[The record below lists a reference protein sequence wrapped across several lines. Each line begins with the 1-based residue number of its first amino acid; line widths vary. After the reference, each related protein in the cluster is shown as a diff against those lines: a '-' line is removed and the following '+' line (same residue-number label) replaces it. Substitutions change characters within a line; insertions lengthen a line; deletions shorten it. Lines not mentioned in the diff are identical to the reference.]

1 MESVWNLARARWLL
15 LIAGV
20 LLGAI
25 GGAVYSGTITV
36 DHRSTAVV
44 YFAVDRAKTASDYTA
59 GSSFAQSV
67 MPSFAQIVKSPIVL
81 DPVIEELDL
90 QTTARN
96 LAGRIQVDVPS
107 NTTVMNVTVTD
118 TSSLR
123 AAMTA
128 NAVSLEDR
136 QHLTVDQAAAIDRT
150 PHFVIGVIS
159 IYGRS
164 LINRS
169 VIRLRP

>member
-1 MESVWNLARARWLL
+1 
-15 LIAGV
+15 
-20 LLGAI
+20 
-25 GGAVYSGTITV
+25 
-36 DHRSTAVV
+36 
-44 YFAVDRAKTASDYTA
+44 
-59 GSSFAQSV
+59 

-128 NAVSLEDR
+128 NAVIRRLDEA
-136 QHLTVDQAAAIDRT
+136 VRT
-150 PHFVIGVIS
+150 LAP
-159 IYGRS
+159 R
-164 LINRS
+164 
-169 VIRLRP
+169 